1 MRRSF
6 WSSQRISAP
15 AALVA
20 AFPEEPHERRLEVA
34 LALALRRVQLGR
46 RPGEDEV
53 TVGQHEH
60 AIGPALGL
68 GDVVRAE
75 DDRRAGPREAR
86 DPVPQTLALAR
97 VQRRARLVEQQD
109 RRGRGG
115 APPRV
120 YPPPGAPPPA
130 RERPLRAPPPPPLA
144 PQPPPPPPR
153 GGGP

>member
-34 LALALRRVQLGR
+34 LALALRGVQLGR

-60 AIGPALGL
+60 AVGPAFGL

-75 DDRRAGPREAR
+75 DDRRAGLREAR

-109 RRGRGG
+109 RRVGDEPYRDVHPLPV
-115 APPRV
+115 AARQ
-120 YPPPGAPPPA
+120 A
-130 RERPLRAPPPPPLA
+130 RELLVGALVQPGLA
-144 PQPPPPPPR
+144 AEYR
-153 GGGP
+153 N